1 MAGDLV
7 IDATRGFWTVH
18 AAMERI
24 KNPDPDQHALASDD
38 PIRLVV
44 APRSHLSES
53 ARVLYVERSIRLGT
67 ELFARPL
74 AIAVFGAGSKRT
86 GTLDPNFDELV
97 ATSAAVAGLGLRLL
111 PRGPGDGTLRLDFGH
126 TLDNSPLVS
135 QRWYVTAGF
144 AAALGANRR
153 RNGWDR
159 P

>member
-1 MAGDLV
+1 
-7 IDATRGFWTVH
+7 
-18 AAMERI
+18 
-24 KNPDPDQHALASDD
+24 
-38 PIRLVV
+38 
-44 APRSHLSES
+44 
-53 ARVLYVERSIRLGT
+53 
-67 ELFARPL
+67 L
-74 AIAVFGAGSKRT
+74 AIAVFGAGSKRS

-111 PRGPGDGTLRLDFGH
+111 PRGPSDATLRLDFGH

-144 AAALGANRR
+144 TAALGANRS

>member
-1 MAGDLV
+1 
-7 IDATRGFWTVH
+7 
-18 AAMERI
+18 
-24 KNPDPDQHALASDD
+24 
-38 PIRLVV
+38 
-44 APRSHLSES
+44 
-53 ARVLYVERSIRLGT
+53 VLYVERSIRVGT

-74 AIAVFGAGSKRT
+74 AVAVFGAGSKRT